1 MQYNLMLSPYYD
13 YHRVSMFIE
22 LVRQYQPHII
32 CLQEVTVSLRQLLL
46 KQPEIQRYYVCYKHF
61 KLKPNEYRPRPEHG
75 LMTLTRIPP
84 EAVQHV
90 ILPSNTKRA
99 AIIVWLKLNNESGT
113 NSLAIVNFHLESH
126 MKATHLRKLQIKSIQ
141 NKTKSAHCAILM
153 GDSNMITD
161 EENKS
166 LGSKYKDMFLYLKD
180 KEIIPKTE
188 LGLTFDL
195 TSNHMGHKICG
206 WTQKSRLDR
215 VFISHET
222 IDPLSLSVIGDK
234 PFYKVGKKL
243 WVSDHYGLIGKIRLK
258 NSLK

>member
-1 MQYNLMLSPYYD
+1 
-13 YHRVSMFIE
+13 MFIE

-32 CLQEVTVSLRQLLL
+32 CLQEITVSLRQLLL

-61 KLKPNEYRPRPEHG
+61 RLKPNEYRSRPEHG

-99 AIIVWLKLNNESGT
+99 AIIVWLKLNNETGT
-113 NSLAIVNFHLESH
+113 NSLAIANFHLESH
-126 MKATHLRKLQIKSIQ
+126 MKATHLRKLQIKSLQ

-161 EENKS
+161 EENRS
-166 LGSKYKDMFLYLKD
+166 LNGKYKDMFMYLKD
-180 KEIIPKTE
+180 KEVIPRTE

-215 VFISHET
+215 IFISHET
-222 IDPLSLSVIGDK
+222 IDPLSLSVIGEK

-243 WVSDHYGLIGKIRLK
+243 WVSYNFGIIGKILLIK
-258 NSLK
+258 SSK